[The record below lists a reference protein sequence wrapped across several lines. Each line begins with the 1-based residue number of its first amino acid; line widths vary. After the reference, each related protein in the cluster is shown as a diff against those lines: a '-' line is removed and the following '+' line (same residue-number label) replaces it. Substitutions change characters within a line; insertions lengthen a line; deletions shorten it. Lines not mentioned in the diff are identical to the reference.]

1 VLSFTEKLGTTY
13 RGVQGFFILFDC
25 TDRENSFQRVPKY
38 FEDINEYA
46 RDDVPK
52 ILVAT
57 KIDLANQR
65 QVSFEEAKQLADQ
78 LGVPYI
84 ETSAKNDI
92 NVFEAYH
99 ILARDVERSFEKKVT
114 SVPNLALD
122 VEPPEPN
129 SRCTIM

>member
-1 VLSFTEKLGTTY
+1 
-13 RGVQGFFILFDC
+13 
-25 TDRENSFQRVPKY
+25 VPKY
-38 FEDINEYA
+38 FEELTA
-46 RDDVPK
+46 LSKDDAPK

-57 KIDLANQR
+57 KIDLAHQR

-92 NVFEAYH
+92 NISEAYH
-99 ILARDVERSFEKKVT
+99 ILVRRVERSFEKKET
-114 SVPNLALD
+114 SVPNLAPD
-122 VEPPEPN
+122 VAPPEPN